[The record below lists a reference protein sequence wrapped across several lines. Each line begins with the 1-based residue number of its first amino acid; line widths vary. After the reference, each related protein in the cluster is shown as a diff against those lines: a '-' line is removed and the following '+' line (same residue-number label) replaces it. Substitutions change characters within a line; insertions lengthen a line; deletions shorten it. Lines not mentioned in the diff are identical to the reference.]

1 VPSTAEID
9 AGWGELL
16 DGLEAAPSVSVA
28 DDAGVPDEPQRRAS
42 ETLAR
47 MAAMM
52 DAREGTGPVLD
63 LRIASGPRSRPAA
76 EPELGAPVEEV
87 HEDAS
92 LDVSEVDLLDLGAPA
107 EILDDAPIL
116 VTPPR
121 PVVREA
127 PAVPEIVRRPP
138 RARPWVAIGAGAVA
152 AVVLGWWS
160 VQPGVE
166 AAAPAE
172 IRAAAIEPTEARAR
186 DERRTNVEP
195 RAKLESEVLA
205 DARAIGSP
213 EPVAAEPVAVAPVA
227 VAPVAVATAAAVPVA
242 AVPVAA
248 VPVAVEPVAVEPA
261 AASGVAGSSVAE
273 ARAAFDAGR
282 FADAHA
288 IADRRWSATRD
299 NDALQLMV
307 AAACALDD
315 GKLARDA
322 FHSLSGPQTRA
333 AVYVQC
339 RRRGI
344 DLRARTRGYTASELL
359 IRARHA
365 AAAGDHGQARTL
377 ARESVA
383 LARTA
388 AAMVLVGAS
397 ACRLGKRAEAQR
409 LLPRLHRDEQAEL
422 RDACAAAGV
431 TL

>member
-1 VPSTAEID
+1 MPSTAEID

-127 PAVPEIVRRPP
+127 PAVPEVVRRPP

-213 EPVAAEPVAVAPVA
+213 EPVAAEPVAVEPVAVEPVA
-227 VAPVAVATAAAVPVA
+227 VAPA
-242 AVPVAA
+242 
-248 VPVAVEPVAVEPA
+248 AVEPVAVEPA

-377 ARESVA
+377 ARESVT

>member
-1 VPSTAEID
+1 MPSTAEID

-16 DGLEAAPSVSVA
+16 EGLEAVPSVSLA
-28 DDAGVPDEPQRRAS
+28 DDAAVPDESQRRAS

-63 LRIASGPRSRPAA
+63 LRRAPGPRSRPAA
-76 EPELGAPVEEV
+76 VPELGAPIEEV

-107 EILDDAPIL
+107 EILDDAPVV
-116 VTPPR
+116 VTPPPR
-121 PVVREA
+121 PEVREA
-127 PAVPEIVRRPP
+127 PAVPEVVRRAP
-138 RARPWVAIGAGAVA
+138 RARPWAAIGAVAVA

-160 VQPGVE
+160 VQPAGE
-166 AAAPAE
+166 PAAPAE
-172 IRAAAIEPTEARAR
+172 IRAAAIEPGEVRAKDEARAM
-186 DERRTNVEP
+186 EEP
-195 RAKLESEVLA
+195 RAKEVLPATLEPEVLA
-205 DARAIGSP
+205 GAPAI
-213 EPVAAEPVAVAPVA
+213 AP
-227 VAPVAVATAAAVPVA
+227 TE
-242 AVPVAA
+242 
-248 VPVAVEPVAVEPA
+248 PVAVEPVAVEPVAVEPVAVEPVAVEPVAVEPVAVAPA
-261 AASGVAGSSVAE
+261 AAPSVEGSTVVQ

-288 IADRRWSATRD
+288 IADRLWSATRD

-307 AAACALDD
+307 AAACAMDD

-322 FHSLSGPQTRA
+322 FHSLAGPQTRA

-365 AAAGDHGQARTL
+365 AAAGDHDRARTL

-388 AAMVLVGAS
+388 DAMVLVGAS